1 MDYKKIIVEKQPK
14 EPSDSHAKGTWGA
27 EPGTGEGNFL
37 ATEEYRERVKGES
50 IAGSQS
56 VNNGQA
62 TKSARGMPWHQE
74 PTKDAAICEKP
85 RGAESRHR
93 SVDIRMGKPG

>member
-37 ATEEYRERVKGES
+37 ATERNR
-50 IAGSQS
+50 
-56 VNNGQA
+56 
-62 TKSARGMPWHQE
+62 
-74 PTKDAAICEKP
+74 
-85 RGAESRHR
+85 
-93 SVDIRMGKPG
+93 

>member
-14 EPSDSHAKGTWGA
+14 EPSDSHAKATWGA

-37 ATEEYRERVKGES
+37 ATEEYRERVKGKS

-56 VNNGQA
+56 V
-62 TKSARGMPWHQE
+62 
-74 PTKDAAICEKP
+74 I
-85 RGAESRHR
+85 
-93 SVDIRMGKPG
+93 

>member
-14 EPSDSHAKGTWGA
+14 EPSDSHVTAAWGA
-27 EPGTGEGNFL
+27 KPGTSEGIFL
-37 ATEEYRERVKGES
+37 ATEGYRERVKEKS

-56 VNNGQA
+56 VINGQA

-93 SVDIRMGKPG
+93 SVDVRMGKPG